1 MTTRC
6 FPLFLFFQKRAFI
19 LRRAFPG
26 AFLVA
31 QLVRNPPAMQETP
44 VWSLCW
50 KVPLEEGV
58 ATHSSI
64 LGWRIPMD
72 RGAWWGY
79 SPWGCR
85 VGHNWATKH
94 STGFFL
100 TLFYHCIF
108 YMGWK
113 RALKLVFWFIFP
125 WANASGDDEDNYAY
139 LRTLV
144 IELGTLVWWDSGL
157 SLWMG

>member
-1 MTTRC
+1 MACRLLDRSH
-6 FPLFLFFQKRAFI
+6 LFCPFYIRVTG
-19 LRRAFPG
+19 FPG
-26 AFLVA
+26 GSDGKESTCNAGDPGSIPGLW
-31 QLVRNPPAMQETP
+31 ED
-44 VWSLCW
+44 
-50 KVPLEEGV
+50 PLEEGM

-85 VGHNWATKH
+85 VGHNGATKH

-100 TLFYHCIF
+100 TLFYHCIL

-125 WANASGDDEDNYAY
+125 WANASGDDEDNYVY

-144 IELGTLVWWDSGL
+144 IELGTLVWWDSRL